1 MSRPPRFQRDNRLR
15 NRLFFL
21 TVIVAIIVGLWL
33 VRG

>member
-1 MSRPPRFQRDNRLR
+1 MSRPPRSQRDNRLR

-21 TVIVAIIVGLWL
+21 TVTVAIVVGLWL